1 MTSLTQSNTQIQ
13 ADFGSW
19 DAWDDALM
27 PYLQQKQGVSIG
39 DPEAEYGFD
48 KISQYQK
55 VWLQESGL
63 HVWESI
69 SSIEVLR
76 GLFEFKFSY
85 LS

>member
-55 VWLQESGL
+55 VWFQESCSPCLGKY
-63 HVWESI
+63 
-69 SSIEVLR
+69 
-76 GLFEFKFSY
+76 FKH
-85 LS
+85 